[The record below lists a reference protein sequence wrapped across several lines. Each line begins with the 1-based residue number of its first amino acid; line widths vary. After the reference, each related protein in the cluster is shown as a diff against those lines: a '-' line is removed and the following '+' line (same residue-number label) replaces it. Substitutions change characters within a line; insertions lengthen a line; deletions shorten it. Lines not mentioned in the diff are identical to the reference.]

1 MDRLTCLQMFAEV
14 ARSSSFTAA
23 AGRLAVSKATVTK
36 HIAWLERS
44 LGAQLLKRTTKQ
56 VGLTD
61 AGLRVLE
68 NGLLL
73 LERYEEMGA
82 DVRDA
87 NAEPRGVVRV
97 GTPPSFGTHHL
108 LPLLTSFSNR
118 FPDIQ
123 IALALDDGRANLVAE
138 GLDVSVRISATLED
152 ASYIAMPLVKA
163 PQVLVA
169 SPAYLKRAG
178 RPKSIQ
184 DLARHNCLVHTL
196 KSPTHNWRFKG
207 PGGEVSIRVKGSIC
221 SNFGE
226 ALQQAALLG
235 HGLSIHPVYMVSADM
250 ESGRLLNVLPAFV
263 PAQLDVFAIYSS
275 RRNLPNR
282 VHLFLQHLKEWARTP
297 PGWAAPYDPQTR
309 LAAHATRA
317 PRAGLAPKTPDEPPV
332 KRSRTP
338 ATQR

>member
-1 MDRLTCLQMFAEV
+1 MDRLTCLQMFSEV

-23 AGRLAVSKATVTK
+23 AARLGVSRASVTK
-36 HIAWLERS
+36 HVAWLERS

-82 DVRDA
+82 DVRDSIS
-87 NAEPRGVVRV
+87 EPRGVVRV

-108 LPLLTSFSNR
+108 LPLLTGFSNR
-118 FPDIQ
+118 YPDIQ
-123 IALALDDGRANLVAE
+123 IALTLDDGRSNLVTE
-138 GLDVSVRISATLED
+138 GLDVSVRISSALED
-152 ASYIAMPLVKA
+152 ASHVALPLVKA

-169 SPAYLKRAG
+169 APAYLKRAG
-178 RPKSIQ
+178 KPSSIH

-196 KSPTHNWRFKG
+196 KSPTHNWTFNG
-207 PGGEVSIRVKGSIC
+207 PDGEVSIRVKGTIC

-226 ALQQAALLG
+226 ALQHAARLG
-235 HGLSIHPVYMVSADM
+235 HGLSIHPRYMVSEDLDA
-250 ESGRLLNVLPAFV
+250 GRLVSILPAFE
-263 PAQLDVFAIYSS
+263 PAQLDIFAIYSS

-282 VHLFLQHLKEWARTP
+282 VHLFLQHLKEWACTP
-297 PGWAAPYDPQTR
+297 PGWAAP
-309 LAAHATRA
+309 H
-317 PRAGLAPKTPDEPPV
+317 
-332 KRSRTP
+332 TP
-338 ATQR
+338 ARRRQAGPRTA

>member
-23 AGRLAVSKATVTK
+23 AARLAVSRASVTK
-36 HIAWLERS
+36 HVAWLERS

-82 DVRDA
+82 DVRDS

-118 FPDIQ
+118 YPDIQ
-123 IALALDDGRANLVAE
+123 VALALDDGRSNLVAE
-138 GLDVSVRISATLED
+138 GLDVSVRISSALQD
-152 ASYIAMPLVKA
+152 ASHVALPLVKA
-163 PQVLVA
+163 PQMLVA

-178 RPKSIQ
+178 APRSVQ

-196 KSPTHNWRFKG
+196 KAPTHNWSFNG
-207 PGGEVSIRVKGSIC
+207 PAGEVSIRVKGTIC

-235 HGLSIHPVYMVSADM
+235 HGLSIHPVYMVAADVDA
-250 ESGRLLNVLPAFV
+250 GRLVNVLPAFV

-282 VHLFLQHLKEWARTP
+282 VQLFLQHLKDWARTP
-297 PGWAAPYDPQTR
+297 PDWAAPYAPEAPPQVKGKPYARASPHPSQAPALPAAGR
-309 LAAHATRA
+309 L
-317 PRAGLAPKTPDEPPV
+317 
-332 KRSRTP
+332 
-338 ATQR
+338 

>member
-1 MDRLTCLQMFAEV
+1 METRSGESVVDRLTCLHMFSEV

-23 AGRLAVSKATVTK
+23 ATHLGVSRASVTK
-36 HIAWLERS
+36 HVAWLERS

-82 DVRDA
+82 DVRDSVS
-87 NAEPRGVVRV
+87 EPRGVVRV

-108 LPLLTSFSNR
+108 LPLVAGFASR
-118 FPDIQ
+118 HPDIQ
-123 IALALDDGRANLVAE
+123 VAISLDDGRSNLVSE
-138 GLDVSVRISATLED
+138 GLDVSVRISSSLED
-152 ASYIAMPLVKA
+152 ASHVALPLVKA

-169 SPAYLKRAG
+169 SPAYLERCG
-178 RPKSIQ
+178 HPSSIQ

-196 KSPTHNWRFKG
+196 KSPTHIWAFTG
-207 PGGEVSIRVKGSIC
+207 PDGGSTSLRVKGSIC
-221 SNFGE
+221 SNLGE

-235 HGLSIHPVYMVSADM
+235 HGISIHPWYMVSADID
-250 ESGRLLNVLPAFV
+250 SGRLVNVMPGFV
-263 PAQLDVFAIYSS
+263 PAELDVFAIYSS

-282 VHLFLQHLKEWARTP
+282 VQLFLQHLKEWARDP
-297 PGWAAPYDPQTR
+297 PPWAVAYPRPP
-309 LAAHATRA
+309 AAAAR
-317 PRAGLAPKTPDEPPV
+317 
-332 KRSRTP
+332 
-338 ATQR
+338 QRR